1 MTDNNRYQAAG
12 FSSAERHSSDMS
24 NFDKEAER
32 EKLREKYGDDEESR
46 EATEQ
51 MSELLLKGATM
62 TNAHCNDCGDP
73 IFRYDGQ
80 EFCPTCQKP
89 VDRNGNE
96 AETSDGEETADTGE
110 NIEVAAPSDEATVQF
125 GGDDS
130 QAQQSAGSGQA
141 DQNAQSSHP
150 AQTSGEEAE
159 RRESA
164 TEQTAGETRRAPSID
179 PAATRDPAATDSG
192 HQSSASTPSADT
204 AGQSATSDHLAN
216 AQVLLAQTV
225 EQYAQRAR
233 DTESPREA
241 QEYLEAAREAAET
254 LDATGF

>member
-24 NFDKEAER
+24 NFDKDAER

-110 NIEVAAPSDEATVQF
+110 NIEVATPSDEATVQF

-130 QAQQSAGSGQA
+130 QAQQSAG
-141 DQNAQSSHP
+141 
-150 AQTSGEEAE
+150 
-159 RRESA
+159 
-164 TEQTAGETRRAPSID
+164 
-179 PAATRDPAATDSG
+179 SG